1 MQMGPLG
8 YAAGFSSFDCGMS
21 KLGSSSSSS
30 ISKGTSDN
38 PLAFVTIGRRAGNFM
53 PPLGATL
60 GEHNGNDG
68 DDWKWR
74 NVGLFRDGVEGMTSL
89 VGLLSLIPGVAIV
102 RLRFDGRL
110 RGGVGGLM
118 KRGDGG
124 AELFF
129 SASAGAGAAAGP
141 WARRFVREV
150 VVLMPRFFRLRAFL
164 AGVVGRANS
173 KKLCADKTPSEVSG
187 LRALKSEA
195 KEWFEILGKG
205 DSGEGPGEGSV
216 TDEESMVDMVVVGEL
231 SVEVV
236 ELESRDSWWLWKDE
250 KGAPCVV
257 VSLVVRRA
265 TLLPCAVLESRS
277 AV

>member
-68 DDWKWR
+68 DDWKCR
-74 NVGLFRDGVEGMTSL
+74 NVGLLRDGVEGMTSR

-129 SASAGAGAAAGP
+129 SASAGAGAAAAALEGAGGYNP
-141 WARRFVREV
+141 MGKRKRW
-150 VVLMPRFFRLRAFL
+150 L
-164 AGVVGRANS
+164 A
-173 KKLCADKTPSEVSG
+173 
-187 LRALKSEA
+187 
-195 KEWFEILGKG
+195 
-205 DSGEGPGEGSV
+205 
-216 TDEESMVDMVVVGEL
+216 
-231 SVEVV
+231 
-236 ELESRDSWWLWKDE
+236 
-250 KGAPCVV
+250 
-257 VSLVVRRA
+257 
-265 TLLPCAVLESRS
+265 
-277 AV
+277 